1 METDHALP
9 APWPHRLCDE
19 TLKKGREASFAAFE
33 LSNPPTIVRLHLLSF
48 TWTSP
53 CTIDE
58 RAHTEPPSDQSAFPI
73 SLVIRNSLSL
83 ESPIA
88 DLERPDL
95 TLIEL
100 TYRPSALYQKKYF
113 SRLAKPTSLAL
124 ADRAL
129 TRTRACCGSS
139 DIHGGGRGIRTP
151 GGLSP
156 TTVFKFSAIPYRNRG
171 LA

>member
-19 TLKKGREASFAAFE
+19 TLQKGREASFAAFE

-48 TWTSP
+48 TWISP

-58 RAHTEPPSDQSAFPI
+58 RAHTEPPSDQSGFPI

-88 DLERPDL
+88 DRERPDL

-100 TYRPSALYQKKYF
+100 TYRPSALYQKNIF
-113 SRLAKPTSLAL
+113 PASRNQRTLHSL
-124 ADRAL
+124 
-129 TRTRACCGSS
+129 
-139 DIHGGGRGIRTP
+139 IEP
-151 GGLSP
+151 SP
-156 TTVFKFSAIPYRNRG
+156 G
-171 LA
+171 LAHAAVLQTFMAEGEGFEPPVGSHPQQFSSSLLFLLETEV

>member
-19 TLKKGREASFAAFE
+19 TLQKGREASFAAFE

-48 TWTSP
+48 TWISP

-88 DLERPDL
+88 DRERPDL
-95 TLIEL
+95 TLIEPA
-100 TYRPSALYQKKYF
+100 YRPSALHQKRNIFPPRKPSEPCTRRSTPF
-113 SRLAKPTSLAL
+113 VGSRLLRFFRHSWRRARDSNP
-124 ADRAL
+124 RWAL
-129 TRTRACCGSS
+129 THNSFQVLCYS
-139 DIHGGGRGIRTP
+139 
-151 GGLSP
+151 L
-156 TTVFKFSAIPYRNRG
+156 
-171 LA
+171 

>member
-1 METDHALP
+1 VETDHALP
-9 APWPHRLCDE
+9 APWPQRLCDE
-19 TLKKGREASFAAFE
+19 TPQKAREASFAAFE

-88 DLERPDL
+88 DRERPDL

-100 TYRPSALYQKKYF
+100 TYRPSALYQKKIFFPPRKTNELRFPMFIGYRR
-113 SRLAKPTSLAL
+113 SAVKPPFFPA
-124 ADRAL
+124 
-129 TRTRACCGSS
+129 
-139 DIHGGGRGIRTP
+139 
-151 GGLSP
+151 
-156 TTVFKFSAIPYRNRG
+156 V
-171 LA
+171 

>member
-19 TLKKGREASFAAFE
+19 TLQKGREASFAAFE

-73 SLVIRNSLSL
+73 SPVIRNALSL
-83 ESPIA
+83 KTPIA
-88 DLERPDL
+88 DLERLDL

-100 TYRPSALYQKKYF
+100 AYRPSALCKKGIF
-113 SRLAKPTSLAL
+113 PASQNQ
-124 ADRAL
+124 RAL
-129 TRTRACCGSS
+129 
-139 DIHGGGRGIRTP
+139 H
-151 GGLSP
+151 SP
-156 TTVFKFSAIPYRNRG
+156 IEPFRG
-171 LA
+171 LAHAAVLQTFMAEGEGFEPPVGSHPQQFSSSLLFPIETEV